1 MGAFASW
8 DDASTCETN
17 EWMSL
22 YSCRVK
28 NICNSYKDWV
38 SFLYDI
44 ENYENADDYK
54 TNNQL
59 WYISLESAKDI
70 YQKNISSI
78 YKCAIINVQKKS
90 LTKLKEEFIKMENT
104 WTLWNR
110 IKSKI
115 EAKIQKVEL
124 QWTSLGC
131 KNSTETDIYSKLNIL
146 KQTTY
151 EMCRYVVYLEYLKS
165 YYKIPSK
172 LLDTENKNNESYTFS
187 ETIRKSMEVNNK
199 IQEEK
204 IHSYKVFP
212 VVFHAYSEYENNLPS
227 HLFLELIRED
237 YLVIRD
243 KLQDALSPI
252 NQVGY
257 KIMNA
262 MQE

>member
-1 MGAFASW
+1 
-8 DDASTCETN
+8 
-17 EWMSL
+17 
-22 YSCRVK
+22 
-28 NICNSYKDWV
+28 
-38 SFLYDI
+38 
-44 ENYENADDYK
+44 
-54 TNNQL
+54 
-59 WYISLESAKDI
+59 
-70 YQKNISSI
+70 
-78 YKCAIINVQKKS
+78 
-90 LTKLKEEFIKMENT
+90 
-104 WTLWNR
+104 
-110 IKSKI
+110 
-115 EAKIQKVEL
+115 
-124 QWTSLGC
+124 
-131 KNSTETDIYSKLNIL
+131 
-146 KQTTY
+146 
-151 EMCRYVVYLEYLKS
+151 MCRYVVYLEYLKS

-187 ETIRKSMEVNNK
+187 ETIRKSMEINNK

-204 IHSYKVFP
+204 NHSYKVFP